1 MRYGREVLSNGGRHF
16 AAEVGLAQ
24 ALDCHPE
31 GGGEEPRVGS
41 LHISNELGWES
52 CDLRVYDTEH
62 LCNLGFGIHFLDIIG
77 VRSLQMLADRLQSC
91 HLGPAVGSG

>member
-31 GGGEEPRVGS
+31 RGGEEARVGS
-41 LHISNELGWES
+41 SHISKELGWES
-52 CDLRVYDTEH
+52 CDLRVYDAEH
-62 LCNLGFGIHFLDIIG
+62 LCDPGFGIYSLNITR
-77 VRSLQMLADRLQSC
+77 VRGL
-91 HLGPAVGSG
+91 